1 MILQAFP
8 IAPSPLTYY
17 DNIAK
22 YTHRKNVN
30 STIQELY
37 QYSCWYG
44 SFFIYPLRKKGGF
57 PMLLFYLFIAI
68 WVSVNGITSPFDDAL
83 SFFMWAA
90 VLVPVIA
97 CVFILLHCGDDDR
110 KN

>member
-1 MILQAFP
+1 MSL
-8 IAPSPLTYY
+8 
-17 DNIAK
+17 
-22 YTHRKNVN
+22 
-30 STIQELY
+30 LY
-37 QYSCWYG
+37 
-44 SFFIYPLRKKGGF
+44 F
-57 PMLLFYLFIAI
+57 FIAI

-97 CVFILLHCGDDDR
+97 GISLLLHGDDDQ

>member
-1 MILQAFP
+1 M
-8 IAPSPLTYY
+8 PL
-17 DNIAK
+17 
-22 YTHRKNVN
+22 
-30 STIQELY
+30 L
-37 QYSCWYG
+37 
-44 SFFIYPLRKKGGF
+44 
-57 PMLLFYLFIAI
+57 YLFIAI

-97 CVFILLHCGDDDR
+97 AILFLLHSDDDR

>member
-1 MILQAFP
+1 MSL
-8 IAPSPLTYY
+8 
-17 DNIAK
+17 
-22 YTHRKNVN
+22 
-30 STIQELY
+30 LY
-37 QYSCWYG
+37 
-44 SFFIYPLRKKGGF
+44 F
-57 PMLLFYLFIAI
+57 FIAI

-97 CVFILLHCGDDDR
+97 GIFLLLHSDDDQ

>member
-1 MILQAFP
+1 MSF
-8 IAPSPLTYY
+8 
-17 DNIAK
+17 
-22 YTHRKNVN
+22 
-30 STIQELY
+30 LY
-37 QYSCWYG
+37 
-44 SFFIYPLRKKGGF
+44 I
-57 PMLLFYLFIAI
+57 FIAI

-97 CVFILLHCGDDDR
+97 GISLLLHSDDDR

>member
-30 STIQELY
+30 STIQGLY
-37 QYSCWYG
+37 QYSRWYG
-44 SFFIYPLRKKGGF
+44 SFFIYTTQRKEVF
-57 PMLLFYLFIAI
+57 PMPLLYIFIAI
-68 WVSVNGITSPFDDAL
+68 WVSVNGISSPFDDAL

-97 CVFILLHCGDDDR
+97 CIFILLNCGDDDR

>member
-1 MILQAFP
+1 MSL
-8 IAPSPLTYY
+8 
-17 DNIAK
+17 
-22 YTHRKNVN
+22 
-30 STIQELY
+30 LY
-37 QYSCWYG
+37 
-44 SFFIYPLRKKGGF
+44 I
-57 PMLLFYLFIAI
+57 FIAI

-97 CVFILLHCGDDDR
+97 AILFLLHSDDDR

>member
-1 MILQAFP
+1 
-8 IAPSPLTYY
+8 
-17 DNIAK
+17 
-22 YTHRKNVN
+22 
-30 STIQELY
+30 
-37 QYSCWYG
+37 
-44 SFFIYPLRKKGGF
+44 
-57 PMLLFYLFIAI
+57 MLLFYLFIAI

-97 CVFILLHCGDDDR
+97 GISPLLHGDDDQ

>member
-1 MILQAFP
+1 
-8 IAPSPLTYY
+8 
-17 DNIAK
+17 
-22 YTHRKNVN
+22 
-30 STIQELY
+30 
-37 QYSCWYG
+37 
-44 SFFIYPLRKKGGF
+44 
-57 PMLLFYLFIAI
+57 MLLFYLFIAI

-97 CVFILLHCGDDDR
+97 GIPLLLHSDDDR